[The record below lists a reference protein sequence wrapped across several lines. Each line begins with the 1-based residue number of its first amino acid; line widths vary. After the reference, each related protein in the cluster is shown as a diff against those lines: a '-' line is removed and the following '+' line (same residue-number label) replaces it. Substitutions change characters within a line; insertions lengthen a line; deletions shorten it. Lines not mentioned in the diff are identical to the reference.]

1 MRVVVFSNNRVCVI
15 VTGLYKVAASLIY
28 ALRLDQ
34 GPWIS
39 RVCRVRPWTLDI
51 QGVQG

>member
-1 MRVVVFSNNRVCVI
+1 MRVVVFLNNCVCVI

-28 ALRLDQ
+28 ALRQDQ

-39 RVCRVRPWTLDI
+39 RVSRVRPGTLDI
-51 QGVQG
+51 PGL